1 MLAVGLVLATLIG
14 VSLGLLG
21 GGGSILTVPTLLYVF
36 RLPAREAI
44 ATSLLVV
51 ATTSLAALVPHAR
64 AGRVQWKTGAVFG
77 AASMLG
83 AFGAGRFAT
92 KIPESV
98 LLLGFGAMMV
108 ATAFA
113 MMRGRRPAS
122 VATASEP
129 SAATPAPLP
138 IAKILAEGLVVGAVT
153 GLVGA
158 GGGFLVVPALVLL
171 GKLPMGQAVA
181 TSLMVIAMKSFAGFA
196 GYAGSV
202 HVNYSLAA
210 MVTVAAVIGSV
221 GGGALVSRVHPDSL
235 RKGFGWFIV
244 VMSIFVLG
252 QEIPKLFGV
261 RVSVATHGV
270 QLFAAMAAPLLVAG
284 LVRLVRGR
292 VAPPPAPTG
301 A

>member
-1 MLAVGLVLATLIG
+1 MLVIGLILATLIG

-36 RLPAREAI
+36 HLPAREAI

-51 ATTSLAALVPHAR
+51 GTTSLAALVPHAR

-77 AASMLG
+77 VASMLG
-83 AFGAGRFAT
+83 AFVAGRFASR
-92 KIPESV
+92 IPESI
-98 LLLGFGAMMV
+98 LLLGFGGMMV
-108 ATAFA
+108 ATAIA
-113 MMRGRRPAS
+113 MMRKRRPD
-122 VATASEP
+122 
-129 SAATPAPLP
+129 AAPADADAPETPTSLP
-138 IAKILAEGLVVGAVT
+138 IPLILAEGLVVGAVT

-196 GYAGSV
+196 GYAGAV

-210 MVTVAAVIGSV
+210 MVTVAAVLGSV
-221 GGGALVSRVHPDSL
+221 LGGSLVSRVHPDSL

-252 QEIPKLFGV
+252 QEVPKLFGM
-261 RVSVATHGV
+261 RVSVATHGP
-270 QLFAAMAAPLLVAG
+270 QLFAAMVTPLVIAAVI
-284 LVRLVRGR
+284 RLVRDR
-292 VAPPPAPTG
+292 VTPPPAPTS

>member
-36 RLPAREAI
+36 RLPTREAI
-44 ATSLLVV
+44 VTSLLVV

-64 AGRVQWKTGAVFG
+64 AGRVQWRTGAVFG
-77 AASMLG
+77 ASSMLG
-83 AFGAGRFAT
+83 AFGAGRVAT
-92 KIPESV
+92 KVPESL

-108 ATAFA
+108 ATAIA
-113 MMRGRRPAS
+113 MLRGRRPTTTAAS
-122 VATASEP
+122 VP
-129 SAATPAPLP
+129 PPAA
-138 IAKILAEGLVVGAVT
+138 KVLAEGLAVGAVT

-158 GGGFLVVPALVLL
+158 GGGFMVVPALALL
-171 GKLPMGQAVA
+171 GRLPMGQAIA
-181 TSLMVIAMKSFAGFA
+181 TSLMVIAMNSFAAFA
-196 GYAGSV
+196 GNAGSV

-252 QEIPKLFGV
+252 QEIPKMFGV